1 MEKNEFKQVLK
12 NNVSELIALQ
22 EQCQNTD
29 VKCAQSIL
37 NTILWMKEI
46 NEDIEGEIIPSS
58 YANILINS
66 FDFLSPMMNG
76 QRKNV
81 KTGDMMN
88 SESMNIFANCVP
100 FCVLIK

>member
-46 NEDIEGEIIPSS
+46 NEDTNRWKNIPYSW
-58 YANILINS
+58 NGRINVVKIKILHKAI
-66 FDFLSPMMNG
+66 
-76 QRKNV
+76 
-81 KTGDMMN
+81 
-88 SESMNIFANCVP
+88 
-100 FCVLIK
+100 

>member
-46 NEDIEGEIIPSS
+46 NEDIEGEI
-58 YANILINS
+58 
-66 FDFLSPMMNG
+66 MG
-76 QRKNV
+76 QRKS
-81 KTGDMMN
+81 TGGVFYFIVFC
-88 SESMNIFANCVP
+88 IFA
-100 FCVLIK
+100 L

>member
-46 NEDIEGEIIPSS
+46 NEDIEGGIIPSS
-58 YANILINS
+58 YDNILINS
-66 FDFLSPMMNG
+66 FDFLSPMMDVT
-76 QRKNV
+76 KY
-81 KTGDMMN
+81 K
-88 SESMNIFANCVP
+88 
-100 FCVLIK
+100 K